1 MQARTLADS
10 NNAALTACAWAL
22 ERALRYAAATAV
34 VALAI
39 ATLTGGTAAE
49 RFATVAYVAAIAAA
63 IAAVLRWFLPALPSQ
78 QPAADPRFPAA
89 FAFAL
94 GLALLIVAGAAAAS
108 QSAAE
113 VRVVALCFA
122 ITGAAAL
129 VHGGAFS
136 AVRRRLADAN
146 YLTVAIRYCV
156 IVALCSLGAAA
167 LFAGEATDALAK
179 LAYASAF
186 VAAALVTASL
196 AAPLRAG
203 NLAGRGYAEA
213 RRLLATPAAANVF
226 ARAAW
231 YCVAAIVAG
240 LALASLLPAVYAERF
255 ATAAYLASL
264 LAAFAIGM
272 RWLLRSSASDDAP
285 PRAGWLRAAAT
296 VAAWLVAGAAL
307 AFSAVAEALLIVAA
321 LYAMAAAIRRAA
333 LTTAH

>member
-1 MQARTLADS
+1 
-10 NNAALTACAWAL
+10 
-22 ERALRYAAATAV
+22 ATAV

-39 ATLTGGTAAE
+39 ATIAAGTAAE

-63 IAAVLRWFLPALPSQ
+63 IAAVLRWFLPAAPSTRAVAGA
-78 QPAADPRFPAA
+78 PFPRI

-94 GLALLIVAGAAAAS
+94 GLALLIAAGAAAAS
-108 QSAAE
+108 QTAAE
-113 VRVVALCFA
+113 IRVVALCFA
-122 ITGAAAL
+122 IAGAAAL

-136 AVRRRLADAN
+136 AVRRRLTDVN

-186 VAAALVTASL
+186 VAAALVIASL

-203 NLAGRGYAEA
+203 ALASRGYAEA
-213 RRLLATPAAANVF
+213 RRLLATPAAADVF
-226 ARAAW
+226 ARAVW

-240 LALASLLPAVYAERF
+240 LALASLLPAAYAERF

-272 RWLLRSSASDDAP
+272 RSLLRSSERDSAL
-285 PRAGWLRAAAT
+285 PRAGWPKAAAI
-296 VAAWLVAGAAL
+296 VAAWLVAAAAL
-307 AFSAVAEALLIVAA
+307 AFSPVAETLLIVAA
-321 LYAMAAAIRRAA
+321 LCVMATAIRRAA
-333 LTTAH
+333 PTTAH

>member
-1 MQARTLADS
+1 MADS
-10 NNAALTACAWAL
+10 NNAALTACAWAV

-39 ATLTGGTAAE
+39 ATVAGGMAAE

-63 IAAVLRWFLPALPSQ
+63 IAAVVRWFLPAIPSAR
-78 QPAADPRFPAA
+78 PAVGPLFPRIV
-89 FAFAL
+89 AFAL

-113 VRVVALCFA
+113 VRVVALCFGIA
-122 ITGAAAL
+122 GAAAL

-136 AVRRRLADAN
+136 AVRRRLTDAN
-146 YLTVAIRYCV
+146 YLTVAIRSCV

-186 VAAALVTASL
+186 VAATLVTASL
-196 AAPLRAG
+196 AAALRAG
-203 NLAGRGYAEA
+203 ALATRGYSEA
-213 RRLLATPAAANVF
+213 RRLLATPAAADVF

-231 YCVAAIVAG
+231 YCVAAIVG
-240 LALASLLPAVYAERF
+240 GFALASVLPAAYAERF

-264 LAAFAIGM
+264 IAAFAIGM
-272 RWLLRSSASDDAP
+272 RWLLRASACDDALP
-285 PRAGWLRAAAT
+285 SGGSPAAAAT
-296 VAAWLVAGAAL
+296 VAAWLMAAAAL
-307 AFSAVAEALLIVAA
+307 AFSAAAETLLIVAT
-321 LYAMAAAIRRAA
+321 LYVMGVAIRRAA
-333 LTTAH
+333 PTTQRAH